1 MLQNLEEYIET
12 DQNIVEK
19 SILHSLLAELYQMYF
34 NTQQYKINRR
44 TPITGYVPRNM
55 AEWTG
60 NIYREKIF
68 QHALDAV
75 KARPQLSE
83 VNCLTYKEILVL
95 GKNSPALRPTMY
107 DFLVYRSIDILNTI
121 SRYNK
126 QEPITNKQLLFA
138 PVKEFVQ
145 MPIEVKKMDAYSNTL
160 KLYQSLLQSE
170 IAAERTDAILISDL
184 DRLEY
189 ANNIIGLS
197 QNDSLY
203 IQSLEQ
209 LSQQYSKNPYKVEIL
224 YKLAQYYYQRNY
236 ISSNRD
242 PQKALDICN
251 NGIRQFPKYFRIDV
265 LKQLAKEITQTTVSY
280 SINPNVYPGHKQEVN
295 LSFKN
300 LSEISFSGFA
310 TAVCKLCL
318 ERIGILHICYSVS
331 VNSLLNAKAGLHDVC
346 VDSIKSSKHTIIHGI
361 EAITETIV
369 DSVKFANHS
378 GVVESSL
385 NIRLSSCRGC
395 ISAAVSIIAPSVVS
409 PSEESKNE

>member
-1 MLQNLEEYIET
+1 MMKRLLIITVLVFGVLVAFGQKNVSDKENETAPKTALIEAQKDYQKAVKEKNSPLLIQSLIRQIKYQSLIDIDSIPPMLQNLEEYIET

-251 NGIRQFPKYFRIDV
+251 NGIRQFP
-265 LKQLAKEITQTTVSY
+265 
-280 SINPNVYPGHKQEVN
+280 SI
-295 LSFKN
+295 
-300 LSEISFSGFA
+300 SG
-310 TAVCKLCL
+310 
-318 ERIGILHICYSVS
+318 
-331 VNSLLNAKAGLHDVC
+331 
-346 VDSIKSSKHTIIHGI
+346 
-361 EAITETIV
+361 
-369 DSVKFANHS
+369 
-378 GVVESSL
+378 
-385 NIRLSSCRGC
+385 
-395 ISAAVSIIAPSVVS
+395 
-409 PSEESKNE
+409 